1 MSRKKYDNFV
11 LRNKEG
17 MYLSNRYILTSNI
30 NHALVFV
37 GKANALWKADWL
49 KDRCRGLVPVKINLT
64 EAK

>member
-17 MYLSNRYILTSNI
+17 LYLSNRYILTSNI

-37 GKANALWKADWL
+37 GKREALWKAVWL
-49 KDRCRGLVPVKINLT
+49 RDRYKDLAPVKINLI
-64 EAK
+64 EI

>member
-17 MYLSNRYILTSNI
+17 MYLSNRYMLTSNI

-37 GKANALWKADWL
+37 GKREALFKANWL
-49 KDRCRGLVPVKINLT
+49 KTRMPNLEPIKIKIAI
-64 EAK
+64 E

>member
-49 KDRCRGLVPVKINLT
+49 KSRMPNLEPIKIKIAV
-64 EAK
+64 E